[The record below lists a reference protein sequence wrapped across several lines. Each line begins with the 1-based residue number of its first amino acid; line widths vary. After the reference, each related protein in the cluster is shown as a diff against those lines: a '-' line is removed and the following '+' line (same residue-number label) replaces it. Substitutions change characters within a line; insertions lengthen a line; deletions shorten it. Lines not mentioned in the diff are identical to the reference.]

1 MKRLFEPKLTIVL
14 IACGGLLAL
23 TLLSAVLRDLTF
35 QPSEP
40 FSFKLFGSL
49 PGVGQAGTPL
59 EIPSWKFLLF
69 GVLLVLVF
77 VALLMLVDADARKRI
92 LLSLFRMVMTL
103 LGIWLLLNYAYQH
116 GDLQRLLN
124 LVPAGGA
131 GAATTSQTSMLEYVA
146 PQISPWL
153 VLAVSFGVGLAL
165 ILLGWYIYSRR
176 PKAPGSRVVDEIA
189 GIARDALN
197 GLQPGHDWD
206 DAIVRAY
213 MRMSEVVTAE
223 RGLIRQAATTPSEFA
238 RRMERAG
245 LPASV
250 TVRYAARIL
259 ALRRRVTLQ
268 KLRHAGVQ
276 VVDWDVSRPFEQV
289 IESAL
294 SRPPAFMRAIGA
306 GHG

>member
-1 MKRLFEPKLTIVL
+1 MKRLLEPKLTVVL
-14 IACGGLLAL
+14 MACGGLLAL
-23 TLLSAVLRDLTF
+23 ALLSAVLRDLTF

-40 FSFKLFGSL
+40 FSLNLFGSL
-49 PGVGQAGTPL
+49 PGAGQAGTPL

-69 GVLLVLVF
+69 GILLVLVF

-213 MRMSEVVTAE
+213 IRMNEVVTAE
-223 RGLIRQAATTPSEFA
+223 RGLIRQPATTPSEFA

-245 LPASV
+245 LPGEAVHALTRLFEGIRYGAKSASLPE
-250 TVRYAARIL
+250 RDLAA
-259 ALRRRVTLQ
+259 A
-268 KLRHAGVQ
+268 
-276 VVDWDVSRPFEQV
+276 
-289 IESAL
+289 AL
-294 SRPPAFMRAIGA
+294 SAILHACGVNQ
-306 GHG
+306 